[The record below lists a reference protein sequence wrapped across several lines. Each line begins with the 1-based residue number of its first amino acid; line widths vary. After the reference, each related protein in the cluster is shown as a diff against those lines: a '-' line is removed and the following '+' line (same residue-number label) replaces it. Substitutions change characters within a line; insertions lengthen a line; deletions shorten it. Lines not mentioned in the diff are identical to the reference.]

1 MHKFLQTICFPF
13 LSCVLLLVAV
23 PSFAQQKA
31 AAPPAQNVAPAVSG
45 PLLTYALQPGSVQHY
60 LVTAYFDGHFPPF
73 DQPGDPPVHLLA
85 HMEYVAHVGQPQQDG
100 LPVDFT
106 VTQVDMQLLQKEVPI
121 GAKID
126 PKQTVPF
133 PIELEQ
139 AQKALNTS
147 VVLRPDGSIARI
159 LTAPNNMVRVNVGID
174 LRKLFMIV
182 MPVILPNTAVTLGT
196 SWTSKEGVIGTAP
209 AKVSYTNKLNAMKP
223 DGVNLDLKIMQ
234 TATSQIDD
242 TLDSSGMATN
252 DKQHEVSRLQGT
264 ASLIGWMNYLGT
276 PAPASNGV
284 KTYAV
289 RMQKG
294 LFKLT
299 VKLKQTPLSNAAN
312 ATPPSS
318 TTPPYVPTAG
328 NVDVSARFVVQ
339 ALDQAALR

>member
-73 DQPGDPPVHLLA
+73 DPPVHLLA

-328 NVDVSARFVVQ
+328 NVHVSARFVVQ

>member
-1 MHKFLQTICFPF
+1 MAMCKSSRIVRAVFY
-13 LSCVLLLVAV
+13 SCVLALVAL
-23 PSFAQQKA
+23 PCHAQQKS
-31 AAPPAQNVAPAVSG
+31 APPSPQSSAPAATG
-45 PLLTYALQPGSVQHY
+45 PLLTYALQPGSVMHY

-106 VTQVDMQLLQKEVPI
+106 VTKVDMQLLQKEVPI
-121 GAKID
+121 GAKVD
-126 PKQTVPF
+126 PKQVVPF

-182 MPVILPNTAVTLGT
+182 MPVILPNSAVTLGM

-209 AKVSYTNKLNAMKP
+209 AQVAYTNKLSAMQP
-223 DGVNLDLKIMQ
+223 DGANLNLKIVQ

-264 ASLIGWMNYLGT
+264 ASLTGWMNYFGT
-276 PAPASNGV
+276 PVLASNGI

-294 LFKLT
+294 LFKLA
-299 VKLKQTPLSNAAN
+299 VKLKQTPLSNAAVS
-312 ATPPSS
+312 SS
-318 TTPPYVPTAG
+318 TTPPNVTTTG
-328 NVDVSARFVVQ
+328 NVDVTARFVVQ
-339 ALDQAALR
+339 ALEQTALH